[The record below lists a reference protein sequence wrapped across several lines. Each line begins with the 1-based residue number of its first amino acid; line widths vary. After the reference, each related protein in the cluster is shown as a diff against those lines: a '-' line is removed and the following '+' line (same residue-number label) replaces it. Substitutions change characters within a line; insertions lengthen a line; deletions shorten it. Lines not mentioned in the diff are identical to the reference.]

1 MMLEPYEQ
9 AKQIALQYVSVRM
22 RTRQEVR
29 QMLLK
34 KGYENEVT
42 QQVLAFL
49 ENYGYLDDAAYCRS
63 WIHDRIQFHPCGR
76 QKMAFELA
84 KKITDRQLVQQSIE
98 GYFSEEDE
106 LELARAAAVKKLNSS
121 RTPLRGDQLRRFLYT
136 RGYGADIINQI
147 LQDEIIQKRIKKN
160 GPKQYDDNN
169 F

>member
-98 GYFSEEDE
+98 GYFSEDG
-106 LELARAAAVKKLNSS
+106 V
-121 RTPLRGDQLRRFLYT
+121 
-136 RGYGADIINQI
+136 
-147 LQDEIIQKRIKKN
+147 
-160 GPKQYDDNN
+160 
-169 F
+169 